1 MKFVLSPVDSL
12 DPCRHLLYTFL
23 DVSSYHSNGVSES
36 RGRKSRSSI
45 DRARNRSV
53 GSLQTA
59 VATSFLVRF
68 SKTKYPRLD
77 NKETFPTIFYL

>member
-12 DPCRHLLYTFL
+12 DPCGHLRYTFL
-23 DVSSYHSNGVSES
+23 DVSSYHSNGV

-53 GSLQTA
+53 ESLQTA
-59 VATSFLVRF
+59 VAPSGVISCPIF
-68 SKTKYPRLD
+68 K
-77 NKETFPTIFYL
+77 NKVSAFR